1 MHVIIKRASEKR
13 KKGLKNRRKI
23 RDVDLEF
30 NNRYSGELR
39 KNPRVVAGHV
49 LQHSDQTGHRN
60 TASLEKLLK
69 ELEVIFTVLWHPAHF
84 WFPEKEVKAQL
95 DNEDKEV
102 SKTEPEDVQAVK
114 YNESSLF
121 DNVSYLPA
129 ETDVSATDE
138 RAFN

>member
-49 LQHSDQTGHRN
+49 LQLSDQTGHRN

-84 WFPEKEVKAQL
+84 
-95 DNEDKEV
+95 
-102 SKTEPEDVQAVK
+102 
-114 YNESSLF
+114 
-121 DNVSYLPA
+121 
-129 ETDVSATDE
+129 
-138 RAFN
+138 